1 MVLKEQFSCD
11 SFLMQIRIECRMNTR
26 LIASTRIAVGEGLCS
41 TMVRRAIQIEVS
53 VLKSFALCLML
64 VFTSSRAAQPAEGPI
79 RVNGQRMLRHLDSLS
94 EYGKNPR
101 GGVSRVAYTEAD
113 RAGRAYVMGLMRE
126 AGLASTIDVAGNL
139 VGVRA
144 GSDATLKPIVIGS
157 HIDSVPEGGNYDGDV
172 GSLGAIEVA
181 QTLNE
186 RGVRLRH
193 SLQVIVFE
201 NEEGV
206 MLGST
211 AVGRGADAAR
221 LNSVSQS
228 GKIVRDGV
236 KFLGGDPD
244 RIAEAKRQ
252 PGSIRAYIELH
263 IEQGA
268 VLEQQHVQ
276 IGIVEGI
283 VGILDSEV
291 TVEGFANHGGT
302 TPMDQRHDALLSAAR
317 FVDKFNQLVAGVPGR
332 QVGTVGWIKA
342 EPGAY
347 NVIPGRVRMGLEI
360 RDLDASKIKAIF
372 ERSRETADEIGRLN
386 GTTFH
391 FSSEDISAPAL
402 TDASLQGMIGAAAKR
417 LNFSTKRMP
426 SGAGHDAQEMAN
438 LGPIGMIFIPSV
450 GGVSHSPKEFSNPGD
465 IENGANVLLGTIRS
479 LDVARD

>member
-1 MVLKEQFSCD
+1 MKTL
-11 SFLMQIRIECRMNTR
+11 
-26 LIASTRIAVGEGLCS
+26 GLCLIFVC
-41 TMVRRAIQIEVS
+41 TN
-53 VLKSFALCLML
+53 CW
-64 VFTSSRAAQPAEGPI
+64 AAKPAKAPP
-79 RVNGQRMLRHLDSLS
+79 RVNGQRIVQHLQDLS
-94 EYGKNPR
+94 EYGKNPQ
-101 GGVSRVAYTEAD
+101 GGVSRVAYTAAD
-113 RAGRAYVMGLMRE
+113 RAGREYVLGLMRA
-126 AGLASTIDVAGNL
+126 AGLAVSIDLAGNL
-139 VGVRA
+139 VGTRA
-144 GSDATLKPIVIGS
+144 GTDATLKPIVIGS

-172 GSLGAIEVA
+172 GSLGAVEVA

-193 SLQVIVFE
+193 PLQVIIFE

-211 AVGRGADAAR
+211 AIARGADAAR
-221 LNSVSQS
+221 LNTVSQS
-228 GKIVRDGV
+228 GKVVREGI

-244 RIAEAKRQ
+244 RIAEARRQ
-252 PGSIRAYIELH
+252 PGSISAYIELH

-283 VGILDSEV
+283 VGILEREV
-291 TVEGFANHGGT
+291 SIEGFANHAGT
-302 TPMDQRHDALLSAAR
+302 TPMDQRHDAMLSAAR
-317 FVDKFNQLVAGVPGR
+317 FIEKFNLLVTSMPGR

-347 NVIPGRVRMGLEI
+347 NVIPGKVRLGMEL
-360 RDLDASKIKAIF
+360 RDLDANKIKALF
-372 ERSRETADEIGRLN
+372 DQSREAAEEIGRLN

-402 TDASLQGMIGAAAKR
+402 TDKSLQGLIAATAKR
-417 LNFSTKRMP
+417 LDLSTKLMP

-450 GGVSHSPKEFSNPGD
+450 GGISHSPKEFSRPGD
-465 IENGANVLLGTIRS
+465 IENGANVLLGTVLS
-479 LDVARD
+479 LDLAKGLR

>member
-1 MVLKEQFSCD
+1 VKTFAFCAL
-11 SFLMQIRIECRMNTR
+11 
-26 LIASTRIAVGEGLCS
+26 LICVTCS
-41 TMVRRAIQIEVS
+41 AG
-53 VLKSFALCLML
+53 
-64 VFTSSRAAQPAEGPI
+64 TSAETPPH
-79 RVNGQRMLRHLDSLS
+79 VNGQRLVQHLGKLS
-94 EYGKNPR
+94 EYGKNPQ
-101 GGVSRVAYTEAD
+101 GGVSRVAYTAAD
-113 RAGRAYVMGLMRE
+113 KAGREYVMGLMRE
-126 AGLASTIDVAGNL
+126 AGLAVNIDVAGNL
-139 VGVRA
+139 VGARA
-144 GSDATLKPIVIGS
+144 GTDAKLKPIVIGS

-186 RGVRLRH
+186 HGVRLH
-193 SLQVIVFE
+193 HTLQVIIFE

-221 LNSVSQS
+221 LNAVSQS

-252 PGSIRAYIELH
+252 PGSIRAYLELH

-268 VLEQQHVQ
+268 VLEHEHVE

-291 TVEGFANHGGT
+291 TVEGFANHAGT

-317 FVDKFNQLVAGVPGR
+317 FIDKFNLLVTSVPGR
-332 QVGTVGWIKA
+332 QVGTVGWIEA

-347 NVIPGRVRMGLEI
+347 NVIPGKVRLGLEL
-360 RDLDASKIKAIF
+360 RDLDATKIKTLF
-372 ERSRETADEIGRLN
+372 DRSREAADEIARIN
-386 GTTFH
+386 GTAFH
-391 FSSEDISAPAL
+391 FSSRDMSAPAF
-402 TDASLQGMIGAAAKR
+402 TDKSLQEMIGATAKQ
-417 LNFSTKRMP
+417 LNFSTKLMP

-438 LGPIGMIFIPSV
+438 IGPIGMIFIPSV
-450 GGVSHSPKEFSNPGD
+450 GGISHSPREFSNPGD
-465 IENGANVLLGTIRS
+465 IENGANVLLGTLRS
-479 LDVARD
+479 LDIARDP